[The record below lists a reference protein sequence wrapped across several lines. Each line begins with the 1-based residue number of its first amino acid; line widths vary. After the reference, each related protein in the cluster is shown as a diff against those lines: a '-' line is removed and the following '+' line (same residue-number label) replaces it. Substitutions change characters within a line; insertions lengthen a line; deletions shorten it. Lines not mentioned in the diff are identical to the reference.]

1 MSTVHFI
8 LQGKGGI
15 GKSLVSSFLAQ
26 YFIDQGVPLLCL
38 DTDPINA
45 TFTAISALEVQQVA
59 IMEADNQINIRCF
72 DDMVEQIMQT
82 DRTVVIDNGAASFT
96 PLSNYLFENQVL
108 ASLQDDHRQ
117 VLVHVV
123 IVGGQALENTL
134 SDFNNLTQQLP
145 EGVDVIVWLNE
156 HFGPV
161 QAKGKYFEEMQAYLN
176 HQDRVSAIIHLPKRS
191 EVTYGQDMETIL
203 TDKLTFREALAN
215 PHYRLMSKQR
225 LRIIQRHLYE
235 QLGRIF

>member
-1 MSTVHFI
+1 MSTIHFI

-26 YFIDQGVPLLCL
+26 YFKDSGTQLLCL

-45 TFTAISALEVQQVA
+45 TFTAIEALEVEQVA
-59 IMEADNQINIRCF
+59 IMEGDNQINVRCF
-72 DDMVEQIMQT
+72 DDMIEQIMET

-96 PLSNYLFENQVL
+96 PLSNYLFENQIFAQL
-108 ASLQDDHRQ
+108 HAHERQ
-117 VLVHVV
+117 VMVHVV

-134 SDFNNLTQQLP
+134 SDFNNLMNQLP
-145 EGVDVIVWLNE
+145 EGVETIVWLNE

-161 QAKGKYFEEMQAYLN
+161 QAKGKTFEEMQAYLN
-176 HQDRVSAIIHLPKRS
+176 HRDRVSAIIHLPKRS
-191 EVTYGQDMETIL
+191 DETFGRDIAEML
-203 TDKLTFREALAN
+203 ADRLTFAEALAN

-225 LRIIQRHLYE
+225 LKIIQRHLYE
-235 QLGRIF
+235 QLERVF